1 MVPSSFRVTVTP
13 TSAPPKPGAAAVRA
27 AGSSAGVSSAN
38 RLFTALI
45 TPSEVKVAPVTMSTS
60 VNGPAL
66 PMNWFT
72 KLSAR
77 TRSHTGGS
85 CLLTSMAS
93 VAMVPSSFRVTVT
106 PTSAPPKPGA
116 AAVRAAGSSAG
127 VSSANRLFTALI
139 TPSEVKVAPVTMST
153 SVNGP
158 ALPMNWFTKLSARTR
173 SHTGGSCLLTSMA
186 SVAMVPSSFRVTVTP
201 TSAPPKPGA
210 AAVSSLPA
218 GAAGPSSPVTDMSLV
233 GIRLFTALITPSE
246 VKVAPVTMSTFSPFT
261 KGPVLPM
268 NWFTKLSAST
278 RSHTGGT

>member
-1 MVPSSFRVTVTP
+1 
-13 TSAPPKPGAAAVRA
+13 
-27 AGSSAGVSSAN
+27 
-38 RLFTALI
+38 
-45 TPSEVKVAPVTMSTS
+45 
-60 VNGPAL
+60 
-66 PMNWFT
+66 
-72 KLSAR
+72 
-77 TRSHTGGS
+77 
-85 CLLTSMAS
+85 
-93 VAMVPSSFRVTVT
+93 MVPSSFRVTVT

-261 KGPVLPM
+261 KGPFLPM
-268 NWFTKLSAST
+268 NWPRNSSVLH
-278 RSHTGGT
+278 RSHTGGTCWLLSMVSAPIVPSSFSTTLTPTSLPAKPTAAAVRGAAAGISTSSTATPMAALAASITALEVTVAPDRASIPSPRSGVAFLPTNWAR